1 MIMESIFSFLS
12 SYFSFSFLASVNLLL
27 FLSHIGPKQSCKSDC
42 KIFISNISLER
53 SQEIAAFLHVYTG
66 NYELIENYW
75 GSCSQKWAWPP
86 WSQDL
91 NWLYLKKESTDFF
104 LLAIQIQ
111 DIANNWVGMIKIECG
126 SFKSWDSKICCIAT
140 MNG

>member
-1 MIMESIFSFLS
+1 MGKLLIKINIVQYSLGKNPFISF
-12 SYFSFSFLASVNLLL
+12 FLVFENSP
-27 FLSHIGPKQSCKSDC
+27 FSDC